1 MPLPNVVGQV
11 IRRIDMHH
19 SSPGKDKEYRISISQ
34 DINGQCRVYT
44 AHGPTGR
51 LQNGKEQS
59 RWPVSLGLAMRIAE
73 SVRDGKIKQADSY
86 RVMSDQRFP
95 SPQNAPSSH
104 SAAPASAPLHRR
116 RVGTDSLSPSSL
128 ARLSLLF

>member
-1 MPLPNVVGQV
+1 MPLPNIVGQL

-51 LQNGKEQS
+51 LQNGMEQS
-59 RWPVSLGLAMRIAE
+59 RGPVSLGLAMRIAE
-73 SVRDGKIKQADSY
+73 SIRDGKIKQADSY
-86 RVMSDQRFP
+86 QVMDDQRFP
-95 SPQNAPSSH
+95 SPQNAPLSH
-104 SAAPASAPLHRR
+104 SAAPASAPLRRR